1 MAKAEKN
8 PPDAGKDA
16 APAKG
21 GMMSW
26 IMMAVIGLVS
36 GATGFAVPMI
46 FVNGPKSSDSKS
58 SHASTQAAEG
68 HDKGDHESARHDS
81 PKATKRDGTANQ
93 PAFVPFGE
101 VVVNLADER
110 MARYLRLSLTLQVDP
125 AHEDSVKKA
134 LERKKTILK
143 NWLISYLSDKELDEV
158 RGAIGVNKA
167 RREIQE
173 QFNRLLFPDGSDLI
187 QEVLFEDFTVT

>member
-1 MAKAEKN
+1 MAKTDKSPQETAKE
-8 PPDAGKDA
+8 A

-21 GMMSW
+21 GVLGW
-26 IMMAVIGLVS
+26 IVMALIGLVS
-36 GATGFAVPMI
+36 GATGFAVPMV
-46 FVNGPKSSDSKS
+46 FLNGPKSSESKS
-58 SHASTQAAEG
+58 THGSASAADG
-68 HDKGDHESARHDS
+68 HEKSDHDSGKHES
-81 PKATKRDGTANQ
+81 PKTNKRDGMANQ

-110 MARYLRLSLTLQVDP
+110 MTRYLRLSLTLQVDP
-125 AHEDSVKKA
+125 AHEESVKKA
-134 LERKKTILK
+134 IERKKTILK

-167 RREIQE
+167 RREIQD

-187 QEVLFEDFTVT
+187 QEVLFE